1 MKKKENQEA
10 SDAEPISEIPAADA
24 EMVRLREERDRLD
37 AQLRRAMAD
46 LANIRK
52 RHVKELEEAR
62 ARALEAMAGELLP
75 VLDNFQLALAAHEQ
89 HETGDVRAESHSM
102 VEGLKMVRS
111 LLHGV
116 LERHGLVEIR
126 AAGELFDP
134 NVHEAVGVDT
144 GASVEAGR
152 VSRVML
158 PGYSFRDRV
167 LRPSKVHV
175 AGELSEGPR
184 PVDADDQED

>member
-1 MKKKENQEA
+1 MKKKDHQEA
-10 SDAEPISEIPAADA
+10 SSEEPISEIPAADA
-24 EMVRLREERDRLD
+24 ESVRLREERDRLD
-37 AQLRRAMAD
+37 EQLKRTMAD
-46 LANIRK
+46 LANIRR

-62 ARALEAMAGELLP
+62 SRAIEAMAGELLP

-89 HETGDVRAESHSM
+89 HETGAARGEAHSM

-111 LLHGV
+111 LLQGV
-116 LERHGLVEIR
+116 LERHGLVEID
-126 AAGELFDP
+126 AAGAVFDA
-134 NVHEAVGVDT
+134 NVHEAVGIDT
-144 GASVEAGR
+144 QTAVESGR

-175 AGELSEGPR
+175 AGELSGGP
-184 PVDADDQED
+184 PPADSGDQEG